1 MRGGYYTFFI
11 LFFVVRV
18 SEDLVWGQSGR
29 SNENLTFHIC
39 FFFVFVCSS
48 SILIITIT
56 FYSFTLLALIIRHQI
71 IGFVS

>member
-39 FFFVFVCSS
+39 FF
-48 SILIITIT
+48 
-56 FYSFTLLALIIRHQI
+56 SFLFAHPA
-71 IGFVS
+71 S